1 MKKLLIVV
9 LLSMMYIFASAQ
21 KYEDAVKFLPIN
33 VHYNSA
39 SVEWE
44 HQEGKNS
51 LVVGIGIPYWQSIV
65 GRSYGQLTL
74 NSTDFKSASLYTYT
88 IRVAYRHYFS
98 DTPMEGIYLEG
109 YAKSQ
114 TLDWCAEIN
123 NNQNKMAAGSI
134 TGYFYSVS
142 PGVQL
147 GYQYIIDKHFLI
159 DLYMLGV
166 EVCNTN
172 GNAESFSM
180 TTADRDYTIDFVNN
194 LATQYLPKNAQ
205 SKYSVLRYG
214 NSAKYRL
221 QGFAY
226 PWFRCGISI
235 GYKF

>member
-65 GRSYGQLTL
+65 GRSY
-74 NSTDFKSASLYTYT
+74 
-88 IRVAYRHYFS
+88 VS

-205 SKYSVLRYG
+205 SKYLS
-214 NSAKYRL
+214 NDD
-221 QGFAY
+221 
-226 PWFRCGISI
+226 
-235 GYKF
+235 

>member
-123 NNQNKMAAGSI
+123 KNQNKMAAGSI
-134 TGYFYSVS
+134 TGYFYMCTVIRFPLDLNISFKKKQVRLCQRS
-142 PGVQL
+142 NQMQ
-147 GYQYIIDKHFLI
+147 QYTMS
-159 DLYMLGV
+159 DL
-166 EVCNTN
+166 C
-172 GNAESFSM
+172 AH
-180 TTADRDYTIDFVNN
+180 TACLKLKETY
-194 LATQYLPKNAQ
+194 
-205 SKYSVLRYG
+205 VL
-214 NSAKYRL
+214 
-221 QGFAY
+221 
-226 PWFRCGISI
+226 
-235 GYKF
+235 